1 MVKVKNYSTCMPKIN
16 EANFP
21 MRNVSAAEPSPA
33 SIISN
38 IFLLILISAIIAT
51 MKPIAASNNA
61 AVMKDNGRAYCTCS
75 FK

>member
-1 MVKVKNYSTCMPKIN
+1 MLIPKIN

-21 MRNVSAAEPSPA
+21 IRNVNAAEPNQA
-33 SIISN
+33 NIISN
-38 IFLLILISAIIAT
+38 IFLLILISAIVAT
-51 MKPIAASNNA
+51 MKPIAVSNSV